1 MRSEERRCN
10 EQRLVRVLRDADEQ
24 SAEFRETAR
33 HVEACP
39 RCRQR
44 LAELSAGDA
53 VLAEACE
60 TLRAG
65 GEPTLDRK
73 FLSSSV
79 AISVERLLGEDNP
92 VDCETVSLDFL
103 GPASHPEMLGRIGRY
118 DIERL
123 VGAGGMGVV
132 LKGFDTEL
140 HRVVAIKVQLPQLA
154 TSAAA
159 RRRFA
164 REAQAAAAVVHEHV
178 IPIYNVETEG
188 DLPYLVMQFVPGH
201 SLQTRVDEHGPLA
214 VKEVLRL
221 ARQAA
226 SGLAAAH
233 AQGVVHRDVKPA
245 NILLEESVDRVLLSD
260 FGLARTV
267 DDATLTRTGTLAGTP
282 HYMSPEQAG
291 GQNVGPRSDL
301 FSLGS
306 VIYFMCTGRPPYRG
320 DSPMAVLNRICHEP
334 HRPLDEV
341 NPDVPV
347 ELAELV
353 DRLLAKDPAQRF
365 ANANEVEARCAAL
378 LADVQQG
385 RRRRHRNWLR
395 RLRRNVPLARRVAI
409 GTAAALVCMLVGAWV
424 AWLALG
430 HKVPPNASRE
440 PAVQDGKLALQAPVS
455 RQSGPARSSAEDS
468 PRNRTPSRAAAAAE
482 IVREPP
488 DPFPQELLETRQR
501 LREIESRETHGE
513 PAPADNDSGCGAAT
527 SRSCARC
534 CRCWILPR
542 PNRRQRSVRPK
553 LQTQYQR
560 TSTMNKSIRFL
571 AAAGLIGGGCW
582 VTSVWGQQKTTPA
595 SPAEYPVPCRPAH
608 RGDVSGPSRPARRGA
623 VHGARPPTS
632 RCRATQRSGCT
643 PNPLPGR

>member
-1 MRSEERRCN
+1 MHSDKRGCDERRL
-10 EQRLVRVLRDADEQ
+10 ERVLRDADEE

-33 HVEACP
+33 HLEACSQ
-39 RCRQR
+39 CRQR
-44 LAELSAGDA
+44 LAELSAADA
-53 VLAEACE
+53 ILAEACE

-65 GEPTLDRK
+65 GEPTIDRK

-92 VDCETVSLDFL
+92 VDCETISLDFL
-103 GPASHPEMLGRIGRY
+103 GPAGHPEMLGRFGRY

-154 TSAAA
+154 TSSAA

-178 IPIYNVETEG
+178 SPIYNVETDG

-214 VKEVLRL
+214 VKEVLRI

-245 NILLEESVDRVLLSD
+245 NILMEESVDRVLLSD

-267 DDATLTRTGTLAGTP
+267 DDATLTRTGTLTGTP

-320 DSPMAVLNRICHEP
+320 HSPMAVLNRICHEP
-334 HRPLDEV
+334 HRPLDDV
-341 NPDVPV
+341 NPDVPI

-353 DRLLAKDPAQRF
+353 DRLLAKDPAHRF
-365 ANANEVEARCAAL
+365 ATASEVEARCAAL
-378 LADVQQG
+378 LVDVQQG
-385 RRRRHRNWLR
+385 RRRKRRNWLR

-409 GTAAALVCMLVGAWV
+409 GTAAAMLCMLMGAWV
-424 AWLALG
+424 AWLALL
-430 HKVPPNASRE
+430 HNVPPDGPQSVLRE
-440 PAVQDGKLALQAPVS
+440 RVSQDGK
-455 RQSGPARSSAEDS
+455 PAATHPPE
-468 PRNRTPSRAAAAAE
+468 AAGE
-482 IVREPP
+482 IVREPL
-488 DPFPQELLETRQR
+488 DPFPQDLLETRQR
-501 LREIESRETHGE
+501 LQTIEARNTLSVSTPADGNALWRGEIAKLRSMLSSQE
-513 PAPADNDSGCGAAT
+513 PAS
-527 SRSCARC
+527 
-534 CRCWILPR
+534 
-542 PNRRQRSVRPK
+542 
-553 LQTQYQR
+553 
-560 TSTMNKSIRFL
+560 FE
-571 AAAGLIGGGCW
+571 
-582 VTSVWGQQKTTPA
+582 QQAP
-595 SPAEYPVPCRPAH
+595 
-608 RGDVSGPSRPARRGA
+608 
-623 VHGARPPTS
+623 
-632 RCRATQRSGCT
+632 
-643 PNPLPGR
+643 